1 MDGAL
6 GVLLLSSDGVLVHRK
21 VIPSSMSLVPIIF
34 IHLGGER

>member
-21 VIPSSMSLVPIIF
+21 V
-34 IHLGGER
+34 GGERQCDVKFLV

>member
-21 VIPSSMSLVPIIF
+21 VIPSSMSLIPIYTP
-34 IHLGGER
+34 GWRETM